1 MAHTDDWLALTTEET
16 LEPDLEICDPHH
28 HLWDAGFDTSAK
40 FRSEQVEGRY
50 LFDEFLAEI
59 NSGHNVTSTVF
70 IECMS
75 MYKADGPT
83 HLRPVGE
90 TEFVNGIA
98 AMSASGRYGPCRI
111 AAGIVG
117 LADMNLG
124 SGAQEVLEAHISAGA
139 GRFRGIR
146 HAASWNASDEIRN
159 SHTKPTQHMLADAT
173 FREGIAQ
180 LAPLNLSFE
189 AWCYHPQIPD
199 VTDLAQAFPNTTII
213 LNHFG
218 GPLGIGPYAGK
229 QAEIFSQWRLDIS
242 ELARCQNVVAKLGGI
257 NMKVNGFDWDL
268 KEKPPSSKE
277 LAEATRDYYDH
288 CIETFGPDRC
298 MFESNFP
305 VDKRTC
311 SYNVLWNT
319 FKRIASGCSSSEKS
333 ALFHD
338 TAARVYRI
346 NG

>member
-1 MAHTDDWLALTTEET
+1 MAFTDDWLALTTEET
-16 LEPDLEICDPHH
+16 LEPDLKICDPHH
-28 HLWDAGFDTSAK
+28 HLWDAGFDPSAK

-50 LFDEFLAEI
+50 LFDEILAEV

-75 MYKADGPT
+75 MYRADGLA

-117 LADMNLG
+117 LTDMNLG
-124 SGAQEVLEAHISAGA
+124 SGAREVLEAHISAGA

-146 HAASWNASDEIRN
+146 HAASWDASDDIRN
-159 SHTKPTQHMLADAT
+159 SHTKPTQHMLADAK

-180 LAPLNLSFE
+180 LAPLSLSFE

-199 VTDLAQAFPNTTII
+199 ATDLAQAFPDTTII

-229 QAEIFSQWRLDIS
+229 REEIFAQWRLDIS
-242 ELARCQNVVAKLGGI
+242 NLAKCQNVVAKLGGI
-257 NMKVNGFDWDL
+257 NMRVNGFDWDL
-268 KEKPPSSKE
+268 GEKPPSSEE
-277 LAEATRDYYDH
+277 LAAATRAYYDH
-288 CIETFGPDRC
+288 CIEVFGPDRC

-319 FKRIASGCSSSEKS
+319 FKRIASGCSNSEKA

-338 TAARVYRI
+338 TAARVYRLDS
-346 NG
+346 